1 MEYIVR
7 AELEIDG
14 TRIEHYTSI
23 TLKQGFNAHHEF
35 TIRLN
40 HDVIEDAD
48 SFSLSNAQNK
58 IGKSTIIKFQKMD
71 ISNEVS
77 YEFRGIITEV
87 RMEQSGRSGSDLVLI
102 GSSPTIIL
110 ENGQN
115 LASFYKSDL
124 AKIVQK
130 VTKPLGSVNCNVEL
144 NNEYKKPITYICQ
157 YRESAF
163 QFLNRL
169 SAEFSEFFYY
179 DGKDLH
185 FGKPA
190 AADPIDVAYGED
202 ISNMELSLRISPMS
216 FTNYAYLSKDDK
228 VEKYDAPK
236 TVDGLDEYASH
247 VLNESNNIFSEP
259 VIMPIRQ
266 RIESKSDLENF
277 VKKQKAAMAA
287 ELETLTGTS
296 HNPDIC
302 IGCILNV
309 QISRLDNS
317 SFIREDYGKFL
328 VTSIEH
334 FTSSSGR
341 YYNRFEAI
349 PSGLKVLPVS
359 NIIMPL
365 AEPQLGTVKD
375 NKDPDN
381 IGRVRVQML
390 WQQGNDMT
398 DWIRVMTPDA
408 GSGKGGGKNRG
419 LVCIPETG
427 DQVLICFR
435 YNDPDR
441 PFVMGSMFHGKS
453 GGGGGSSNNT
463 KSLNSKSGHTITLND
478 GGGITIVDKSAG
490 NKIDIDGTNTIT
502 VTASAK
508 IALTNGSSSITM
520 DGDTITIKAA
530 HISIE
535 GTADAE
541 MHSGAAKFSGK
552 SDGTANMEGT
562 KSTVTGTAE
571 VTVTGVKATLNG
583 DASATVNSSG
593 PTAIAGAIVKLN

>member
-40 HDVIEDAD
+40 HDVIEDTD

-87 RMEQSGRSGSDLVLI
+87 RMEQSGRSGADLVLI

-130 VTKPLGSVNCNVEL
+130 VTKPLGSFNCNVEL

-185 FGKPA
+185 FGKPTST
-190 AADPIDVAYGED
+190 DTIDVAYGED
-202 ISNMELSLRISPMS
+202 ISNMELSLRISPMN

-228 VEKYDAPK
+228 VEKYDSPK
-236 TVDGLDEYASH
+236 TVDGLDQYASH
-247 VLNESNNIFSEP
+247 VLNESNNLFSEP

-266 RIESKSDLENF
+266 RINSKSDLENF

-296 HNPDIC
+296 HNPEIR

-317 SFIREDYGKFL
+317 DFIRDDYGKFL

-334 FTSSSGR
+334 FTSSNGR

-349 PSGLKVLPVS
+349 PSGLKVLPVC

-365 AEPQLGTVKD
+365 AEPQLAIVKD
-375 NKDPDN
+375 NKDPDSM
-381 IGRVRVQML
+381 GRVRVQML

-408 GSGKGGGKNRG
+408 GGGKGGAKNRG
-419 LVCIPETG
+419 FVAVPESG
-427 DQVLICFR
+427 DQVLVCFR

-453 GGGGGSSNNT
+453 GGGGGGGNKT
-463 KSLNSKSGHTITLND
+463 KSLTALSGSIVLLD
-478 GGGITIVDKSAG
+478 GDAITIKDPKD
-490 NKIDIDGTNTIT
+490 NFINIDGIGNIT
-502 VTASAK
+502 VKSSES
-508 IALTNGSSSITM
+508 IALICGSSSITLKK
-520 DGDTITIKAA
+520 DGTITIDGVK
-530 HISIE
+530 IE
-535 GTADAE
+535 IKGSSEAVMKSQT
-541 MHSGAAKFSGK
+541 AKFK
-552 SDGTANMEGT
+552 
-562 KSTVTGTAE
+562 AE
-571 VTVTGVKATLNG
+571 GVKAEMSGVMSEVKG
-583 DASATVNSSG
+583 DAQTKIGGAMIEINSMG
-593 PTAIAGAIVKLN
+593 IVDIKGAMIKKNG